1 MRGTVDVTAGTLSFE
16 EQPAGAPLSSASPDA
31 QIYGNQGVTVRIY
44 NSTVTTSAPVA
55 GKKTFTANVGVRNLL
70 AYRIGDE
77 QGAATPADT
86 MGIYVFVNS
95 GPVVSVTSSS
105 CPTCTVTVANR
116 HGTLN
121 FNGTNQAYWFYP
133 ELLGPAN
140 GGSDTTRVRKTWI
153 FEADTAVTRCNF
165 DVLVSAAWVPPIETF
180 WKIEYPGDSLP
191 DTQAEPRWRRSATM
205 MASPTLVG
213 GNLQIDLRRTKDSLL
228 YSRRDS
234 ISTGMNA
241 FVDARFRLDDGGGN
255 ATPQPGFALDDQTK
269 YIGVFVSDSGAA
281 GRGKVGF
288 VDAAGVFLTAA
299 GASDTVSVRAF
310 RVYQLR
316 KFGADSATVWVDGV
330 PRLKVLYTNL
340 PPTKATPS
348 RVEFGHTNG
357 VARTTTSTWD
367 DVIYQLGKAT
377 P

>member
-1 MRGTVDVTAGTLSFE
+1 M
-16 EQPAGAPLSSASPDA
+16 
-31 QIYGNQGVTVRIY
+31 TVRIY

-95 GPVVSVTSSS
+95 GPVVSATSSS

-153 FEADTAVTRCNF
+153 FEADTAVTRFNF
-165 DVLVSAAWVPPIETF
+165 DVLVSAAWVPPNETF

-191 DTQAEPRWRRSATM
+191 DTQAEPRWRKSATL
-205 MASPTLVG
+205 MASATLVG

-241 FVDARFRLDDGGGN
+241 LVDARFRLDDGA
-255 ATPQPGFALDDQTK
+255 ATQLRSPGSRSTTRP
-269 YIGVFVSDSGAA
+269 STSGCSSP
-281 GRGKVGF
+281 
-288 VDAAGVFLTAA
+288 TAA
-299 GASDTVSVRAF
+299 QRGAEKSGS
-310 RVYQLR
+310 
-316 KFGADSATVWVDGV
+316 
-330 PRLKVLYTNL
+330 
-340 PPTKATPS
+340 
-348 RVEFGHTNG
+348 
-357 VARTTTSTWD
+357 STRP
-367 DVIYQLGKAT
+367 ASS
-377 P
+377 